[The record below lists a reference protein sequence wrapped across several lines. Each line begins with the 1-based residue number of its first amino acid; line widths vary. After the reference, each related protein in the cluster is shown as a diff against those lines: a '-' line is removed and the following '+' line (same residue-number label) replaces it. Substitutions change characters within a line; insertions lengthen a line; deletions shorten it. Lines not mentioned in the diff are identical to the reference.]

1 MPELNTK
8 TKSLL
13 CELKD
18 INHCFVLPN
27 GNPVTVL
34 RDINLSIFREEI
46 VALLGPSGCGK
57 STLLR
62 ILAGLIHPTAGQV
75 HYHGVP
81 LEGVNPG
88 VSIVFQ
94 SFALYP
100 WMTVLENVEIVLKAK
115 KLPRDEVRRLADKY
129 IHLVGL
135 TGYEEAYPRELSGG
149 MKQRVGIA
157 RALVVEP
164 EILCMDEPFSQV
176 DALTAETL
184 RAEVLDIWSCVE
196 KNPTTVFMVSHDI
209 KEVVSMADRIVI
221 MGSNPGSIRSILQNT
236 LARPR
241 DYRSQEFLNL
251 VDRIHRI
258 ITSAII
264 PDEEAPI
271 VPIKIPPTEII
282 LEPLPDVSVNEIV
295 GLLEVLGAYRGEEDI
310 FRLAIEIH
318 KEFGHLINITKA
330 AELLDFVDTPKQKIL
345 LTELGKMF
353 VESNTEDRKR
363 LWREQLYKL
372 TIYKRVMNMLRNDP
386 KGRLER
392 DYVEEEL
399 VLHLPQEDPLKMFKI
414 LVSWARYGEIF
425 AYSED
430 TGYITYE

>member
-1 MPELNTK
+1 MTSLNIK
-8 TKSLL
+8 GNSLL

-18 INHCFVLPN
+18 INHRFILPN

-34 RDINLSIFREEI
+34 KDINLSIFREEI

-62 ILAGLIHPTAGQV
+62 ILAGLIRPTTGQV
-75 HYHGVP
+75 LYHDMP
-81 LEGVNPG
+81 LKGVNPG
-88 VSIVFQ
+88 ISIVFQ
-94 SFALYP
+94 NFALYP
-100 WMTVLENVEIVLKAK
+100 WMTVLENVETVLKAK
-115 KLPRDEVRRLADKY
+115 GVPRNDVKRFSDKS
-129 IHLVGL
+129 IRLVGL

-209 KEVVSMADRIVI
+209 KEVVYMADRIVI

-236 LARPR
+236 LSRPR
-241 DYRSQEFLNL
+241 DYRSQEFLSL

-264 PDEEAPI
+264 PDEEIPVTPVKVPPEI
-271 VPIKIPPTEII
+271 V
-282 LEPLPDVSVNEIV
+282 LEPLPDVSVNEII
-295 GLLEVLGAYRGEEDI
+295 GLLEVLDAHQGEEDI
-310 FRLAIEIH
+310 FHLAIQIH

-330 AELLDFVDTPKQKIL
+330 AEFMDFVDTPKQKIL
-345 LTELGKMF
+345 ITELGKRF
-353 VESNTEDRKR
+353 VESDTESKKR
-363 LWREQLYKL
+363 LWKEQLQKL
-372 TIYKRVMNMLRNDP
+372 AIYRRILDMLRKST

-392 DYVEEEL
+392 GYVEEEL
-399 VLHLPQEDPLKMFKI
+399 VLHMPQEDPVKMFNI
-414 LVSWARYGEIF
+414 LTGWARYGELF

-430 TGYITYE
+430 TGYITFE

>member
-1 MPELNTK
+1 MPDLNMRNNL
-8 TKSLL
+8 LL

-18 INHCFVLPN
+18 INHSFVLPN

-34 RDINLSIFREEI
+34 KDINLSIFREEI

-62 ILAGLIHPTAGQV
+62 ILTGLIHPTTGQV
-75 HYHGVP
+75 LYHGIS
-81 LEGVNPG
+81 LKDVNPG
-88 VSIVFQ
+88 VSVVFQ
-94 SFALYP
+94 NFVLYP

-115 KLPRDEVRRLADKY
+115 GISRNEIKQFADKAL
-129 IHLVGL
+129 HDVGL

-184 RAEVLDIWSCVE
+184 RAEVLDIWSCAE

-209 KEVVSMADRIVI
+209 KEVVYMADRIVI
-221 MGSNPGSIRSILQNT
+221 MGSNPGCIRSILQNP
-236 LARPR
+236 LPHPR
-241 DYRSQEFLNL
+241 DYRSAEFLSL
-251 VDRIHRI
+251 VDRIHSI

-264 PDEEAPI
+264 PDEEITATP
-271 VPIKIPPTEII
+271 VTASTEFV
-282 LEPLPDVSVNEIV
+282 LEPMPDASVNEII
-295 GLLEVLGAYRGEEDI
+295 GLLEVLNAHQGERDI
-310 FRLAIEIH
+310 FHLAIEIH
-318 KEFGHLINITKA
+318 KEFGHLINIAKA

-345 LTELGKMF
+345 LTELGKRF
-353 VESNTEDRKR
+353 VESDTKDRKR
-363 LWREQLYKL
+363 LWKEQLYKL
-372 TIYKRVMNMLRNDP
+372 TIYNRILDMLKNAP

-392 DYVEEEL
+392 NHVEEEL
-399 VLHLPQEDPLKMFKI
+399 VLHLPQEDPLKMFNI
-414 LVSWARYGEIF
+414 LTSWARYGELF

-430 TGYITYE
+430 TGYITFE

>member
-1 MPELNTK
+1 MPEPNIK
-8 TKSLL
+8 NNSLL

-18 INHCFVLPN
+18 IHHRFVLPN
-27 GNPVTVL
+27 GNQVTVL
-34 RDINLSIFREEI
+34 KDVNLSIFREEV

-62 ILAGLIHPTAGQV
+62 ILAGLIRPTTGQV
-75 HYHGVP
+75 LYHGMP
-81 LEGVNPG
+81 LKGVNPG
-88 VSIVFQ
+88 ISIVFQ
-94 SFALYP
+94 NFAIYP
-100 WMTVLENVEIVLKAK
+100 WMTVLKNVEIVLKAK
-115 KLPRDEVRRLADKY
+115 GLPRDEVKRLADKS
-129 IHLVGL
+129 ICMVGL

-209 KEVVSMADRIVI
+209 KEVVYMADRIVI

-236 LARPR
+236 LSRPR

-251 VDRIHRI
+251 VDRIHHI

-264 PDEEAPI
+264 PDEEIPVTPVKVPPEI
-271 VPIKIPPTEII
+271 V
-282 LEPLPDVSVNEIV
+282 LEPLPDVSVNEII
-295 GLLEVLGAYRGEEDI
+295 GLLEVLDAHQGEEDI
-310 FRLAIEIH
+310 FHLAIQIH

-330 AELLDFVDTPKQKIL
+330 AEFLDFVDTPKQKIL
-345 LTELGKMF
+345 LTELGKRF
-353 VESNTEDRKR
+353 VESDTTERKR
-363 LWREQLYKL
+363 LWKEQLYKL
-372 TIYKRVMNMLRNDP
+372 NIYKHILDMLKREP
-386 KGRLER
+386 KGRLKR
-392 DYVEEEL
+392 GYVEEAL
-399 VLHLPQEDPLKMFKI
+399 VLHMPQEDPLKMFNI
-414 LVSWARYGEIF
+414 LTSWARYGELF

-430 TGYITYE
+430 TGYITFE

>member
-1 MPELNTK
+1 MTSLNIK
-8 TKSLL
+8 GNSLL

-18 INHCFVLPN
+18 INHRFILPN

-34 RDINLSIFREEI
+34 KDINLSIFREEI

-62 ILAGLIHPTAGQV
+62 ILAGLIRPTTGQV
-75 HYHGVP
+75 LYHDMP
-81 LEGVNPG
+81 LKGVNPG
-88 VSIVFQ
+88 ISIVFQ
-94 SFALYP
+94 NFALYP
-100 WMTVLENVEIVLKAK
+100 WMTVLENVETVLKAK
-115 KLPRDEVRRLADKY
+115 GVPRNDVKRFSDKS
-129 IHLVGL
+129 IRLVGL

-209 KEVVSMADRIVI
+209 KEVVYMADRIVI

-236 LARPR
+236 LSRPR
-241 DYRSQEFLNL
+241 DYRSQEFLSL

-264 PDEEAPI
+264 PDEEIPVTPVKVPPEI
-271 VPIKIPPTEII
+271 V
-282 LEPLPDVSVNEIV
+282 LEPLPDVSVNEII
-295 GLLEVLGAYRGEEDI
+295 GLLEVLDAHQGEEDI
-310 FRLAIEIH
+310 FHLAIQIH

-330 AELLDFVDTPKQKIL
+330 AEFMDFVDTPKQKIL
-345 LTELGKMF
+345 ITELGKRF
-353 VESNTEDRKR
+353 VESDTESRKR
-363 LWREQLYKL
+363 LWKEQLQKL
-372 TIYKRVMNMLRNDP
+372 AIYRRILDMLRKAT

-392 DYVEEEL
+392 GYVEEEL
-399 VLHLPQEDPLKMFKI
+399 VLHMPQEDPVKMLNI
-414 LVSWARYGEIF
+414 LTGWARYGELF

-430 TGYITYE
+430 TGYITFE